1 MTPHLAGTPILHTD
15 RLTLR
20 APGPQDWEA
29 FCAFLMSERASFIR
43 PPDQDLDR
51 RKAWRAFGHVIG
63 HWALRGFGQFVFC
76 LKGSDT
82 ALGMTGPW
90 FPEGWPEH
98 ELGWTVWDAATE
110 GTGLAAEAAA
120 ATRGHAFRD
129 LGWTTAV
136 SYIDP
141 ANTRSIR
148 LAERLGAVRDPDAA
162 TPNPDQPTLVYRH
175 PRPTGPAA

>member
-1 MTPHLAGTPILHTD
+1 MTPHLAGTPVLHTD

-29 FCAFLMSERASFIR
+29 FCAFMLSDRAAFVR
-43 PPDQDLDR
+43 PDDLDR
-51 RKAWRAFGHVIG
+51 GRGWRAFGHVIG
-63 HWALRGFGQFVFC
+63 HWVLRGFGQFVFAA
-76 LKGSDT
+76 KGNDT

-98 ELGWTVWDAATE
+98 ELGWTVWNADAE
-110 GTGLAAEAAA
+110 GTGLAAEAATA
-120 ATRGHAFRD
+120 ARDHAFHT

-148 LAERLGAVRDPDAA
+148 LAERLGAIRDDSAA
-162 TPNPDQPTLVYRH
+162 TPFPGESTLVYRH
-175 PRPTGPAA
+175 PRPA